1 MRGSGVFPRNIPR
14 GLSQHVGEA
23 EAGEFCTGGCGLWT
37 HNGLALGH
45 F

>member
-1 MRGSGVFPRNIPR
+1 MRGSGVLRSNLPR
-14 GLSQHVGEA
+14 GLSQYVGEA
-23 EAGEFCTGGCGLWT
+23 EARVLHGWLGLWT